1 MGPVTTIPSFMPFV
15 QAAISVSDAIE
26 TYGAYAGLAAVVGLG
41 VLSLLYFAQARE
53 VKRLREWAAGS
64 EEREA
69 DLTRRIVAQASR
81 AAAASRPLAPQTAA
95 GKGQKPVPKAAPAT
109 VAAAAAV
116 AKVADP
122 PTGPHA
128 VPAAAT
134 AAATATPPAAGDG
147 ATTVAP
153 AIPAKPAAAPPAGA
167 PNGQP
172 PMAKP
177 AEIPAK
183 PAVAAEAPAAQDTG
197 DTGPVQPVRTT
208 APRPARAATPVAA
221 PPPRGPARRADEGG
235 GRSTGKVLGI
245 VAGVVLGIAVVGFG
259 ATQLLGG
266 DDAPAPSN
274 TVGETVAEPAAG
286 AEAGSGESTRTT
298 STTGSGGN
306 APSSVNVAVLNGT
319 TVTGLAA
326 EIAQQVE
333 QAGYIRGTVT
343 NSPDQ
348 SRSATIVSFREG
360 SRSDALKVAQQIG
373 VGEDAVQPL
382 DPSDA
387 VTAGEDADVVV
398 IVGADRTDLP

>member
-53 VKRLREWAAGS
+53 VKRLREWAGGA

-69 DLTRRIVAQASR
+69 DLARRIVAQASR
-81 AAAASRPLAPQTAA
+81 AAAAAGGRTGVVPQTAA
-95 GKGQKPVPKAAPAT
+95 GKGEKPVPKAAPAT

-128 VPAAAT
+128 VPAAAGAT
-134 AAATATPPAAGDG
+134 AAATATPPVAGDG
-147 ATTVAP
+147 ATTVP
-153 AIPAKPAAAPPAGA
+153 PAKPAATPPPGAPGA

-177 AEIPAK
+177 AELPARPVAA
-183 PAVAAEAPAAQDTG
+183 PAVQDTG

-208 APRPARAATPVAA
+208 APRPARAATPVAG

-245 VAGVVLGIAVVGFG
+245 VAGVVLGVVVVGFG
-259 ATQLLGG
+259 AMQLLGG
-266 DDAPAPSN
+266 DDAPAPS
-274 TVGETVAEPAAG
+274 TTAPATTPEPAAG
-286 AEAGSGESTRTT
+286 SGSEESTRT

-306 APSSVNVAVLNGT
+306 SPSSVNVAVLNGT

-360 SRSDALKVAQQIG
+360 SRGDALKVAQQIG

>member
-53 VKRLREWAAGS
+53 VKRLREWAAGA

-81 AAAASRPLAPQTAA
+81 AAAATGGRAGIPQTAA
-95 GKGQKPVPKAAPAT
+95 GKGKKPVPKAAPAT

-128 VPAAAT
+128 VPAAA
-134 AAATATPPAAGDG
+134 AATATPPAPGDG

-153 AIPAKPAAAPPAGA
+153 AIPAKPAATPPAGAPGA

-183 PAVAAEAPAAQDTG
+183 PAAVPAAQGTG

-245 VAGVVLGIAVVGFG
+245 VAGVVLGVAVVGFG

-286 AEAGSGESTRTT
+286 SGSASEEAART
-298 STTGSGGN
+298 STTASGGN

-326 EIAQQVE
+326 EIAQQIE
-333 QAGYIRGTVT
+333 QAGYVRGTVT